1 MWIGLRRDPGFIS
14 RTWRWVDGTV
24 VTEPKWGKRQPNNYN
39 GKQDCV
45 ALDRGR
51 KWLWNDVGC
60 ELGFLPY
67 NCMSAPRSCR
77 SPDKQ
82 VNTTMEVT
90 GHSTGQIVTYTCPV
104 GSKLVGNTS
113 RTCLEDGVWSGAAPS
128 CLYIK
133 CGVPDDI
140 EDGSYT
146 YTGRPEIRTRPRLRT
161 HVHKTTR
168 WTGLMCAYVR
178 TPQKPTC
185 LYARCP
191 PLPPPPHSTI
201 QENSNSLKAGGS
213 SPTPA
218 KLVICWS
225 EKREGTEMRP
235 DSAALQ

>member
-24 VTEPKWGKRQPNNYN
+24 VTEPKWGKQQPNNYN

-60 ELGFLPY
+60 ELDYLPY
-67 NCMSAPRSCR
+67 ICMSAPRSCR

-128 CLYIK
+128 CLYIE
-133 CGVPDDI
+133 CEVPDDI

-146 YTGRPEIRTRPRLRT
+146 YTGEARNTYT
-161 HVHKTTR
+161 AKTTY
-168 WTGLMCAYVR
+168 TCAQNYSLDGAHVR
-178 TPQKPTC
+178 VCTDAPETYMPVRPVPPP
-185 LYARCP
+185 APAP
-191 PLPPPPHSTI
+191 PLDYPGE
-201 QENSNSLKAGGS
+201 Q
-213 SPTPA
+213 
-218 KLVICWS
+218 
-225 EKREGTEMRP
+225 
-235 DSAALQ
+235 